1 MQSVHLYSPRKLIAS
16 FTTKIDI
23 LITTYQLFTDC
34 FTIPIIKLAL
44 IFICI
49 LSVIGYF
56 IHISELL
63 NTSPRCIS
71 YFSHKSS

>member
-34 FTIPIIKLAL
+34 FTIPIIKLAFDFHL
-44 IFICI
+44 HPFCNR
-49 LSVIGYF
+49 LFY
-56 IHISELL
+56 
-63 NTSPRCIS
+63 S
-71 YFSHKSS
+71 YL